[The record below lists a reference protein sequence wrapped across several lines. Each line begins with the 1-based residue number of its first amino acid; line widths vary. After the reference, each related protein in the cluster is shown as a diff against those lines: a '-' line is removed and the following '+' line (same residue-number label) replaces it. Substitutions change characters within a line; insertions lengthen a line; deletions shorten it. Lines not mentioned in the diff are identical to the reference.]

1 MTYSE
6 AQRKATNKYR
16 RKNIERTREL
26 NRIYIDKWR
35 SKDENRIRNSETVLH
50 KYHIKQEI
58 KKIMLILIDEN
69 I

>member
-1 MTYSE
+1 MTYTE
-6 AQRKATNKYR
+6 AGKRATKKYR
-16 RKNIERTREL
+16 EKNIERTREL
-26 NRIYIDKWR
+26 NLKHIGKWL
-35 SKDENRIRNSETVLH
+35 ETHREEYNKKALH

>member
-6 AQRKATNKYR
+6 AQRKATNRYR
-16 RKNIERTREL
+16 QKNIERTREL

-35 SKDENRIRNSETVLH
+35 SNDDNRLRNCEFVKK

-58 KKIMLILIDEN
+58 KRIMLILIDEF
-69 I
+69 

>member
-1 MTYSE
+1 MAYSE
-6 AQRKATNKYR
+6 AQRKATNRYR
-16 RKNIERTREL
+16 QKNIERTREL

-35 SKDENRIRNSETVLH
+35 SIDENRLRNCETVKN

-58 KKIMLILIDEN
+58 KRIMLILIDE